1 MSERRLSKR
10 SSAIEKRKVLED
22 KLEKRRIAKERRSR
36 SDTLP
41 VQQQEEAAS
50 ADSSNENL
58 LVDPVHSSRES
69 LEWDSSVGE
78 LPSFVVAPSK
88 ESSPIEQVETEEN
101 LVSRRKSSTDPNI
114 LKGESEWPC
123 RHPSEEPEE
132 EVVFLRFKPSKCI

>member
-69 LEWDSSVGE
+69 LEWDNSVGE
-78 LPSFVVAPSK
+78 TPSFVY
-88 ESSPIEQVETEEN
+88 
-101 LVSRRKSSTDPNI
+101 
-114 LKGESEWPC
+114 
-123 RHPSEEPEE
+123 
-132 EVVFLRFKPSKCI
+132 

>member
-36 SDTLP
+36 SVTLP

-50 ADSSNENL
+50 ADISNENL

-78 LPSFVVAPSK
+78 IPSFVVASLSKRPKHPESFLTTSLTPRPPSGVF
-88 ESSPIEQVETEEN
+88 SLINPIFLWLWKPKT
-101 LVSRRKSSTDPNI
+101 TPN
-114 LKGESEWPC
+114 K
-123 RHPSEEPEE
+123 
-132 EVVFLRFKPSKCI
+132 